1 MKFLNSLLCVIA
13 LSALTVS
20 CSDSDE
26 EAAELRSEITT
37 VKEETAELADK
48 DTYEDQIDGDVI
60 EEQIEDDH
68 ADHEDHDA
76 ERQFLINTLLDLGPG
91 DAPEVVEC
99 VVDLIVDLS
108 GLDYIEIE
116 QMFLGL
122 IVSELDPYLESERF
136 RQDCD
141 AGDYS
146 YYSHEDSHEGTD
158 YSDLDWEC
166 ESGEQEMCWEWTSDA
181 SQYGCGPSTETS
193 SDSTQE
199 RLDHEHCWVH
209 KIYWPYVSLDPSEQR
224 FEPLDNETRELA
236 QQLED
241 FGWNRPLDTPATYYL
256 TSDLSSDSLEI
267 VKKGIQAAEE
277 YLGSY
282 GPMRVYVIGSDT
294 SATDEAIEDYCS
306 WAYDSPAA
314 TEWCPN
320 DQGVAI
326 YELAYYEGS
335 NAFAQHSRLRSS
347 PTQSFVIGNPIRMGD
362 YGAKIAAHEYVH
374 IFQNA
379 HNLYMAADRF
389 GLDSPI
395 WMEEGAAEF
404 LALYLA
410 DQKGWIS
417 FEQEMA
423 YALEQT
429 QDLRALVP
437 DLTIQDLADDRD
449 RVGSYCGL
457 CFGVMQYAIGQWA
470 TAWLVNQSSLD
481 DFFFTFYPN
490 VYELGVEGAFE
501 EAFGLTMEEF
511 YVEFEEFLNLPA
523 DQQMAILP
531 NP

>member
-1 MKFLNSLLCVIA
+1 MVTLAVLMGSLVACGGTTQVAVPTPEPEPEPIVEEIPEEDHA
-13 LSALTVS
+13 
-20 CSDSDE
+20 DDDE
-26 EAAELRSEITT
+26 E
-37 VKEETAELADK
+37 
-48 DTYEDQIDGDVI
+48 GN
-60 EEQIEDDH
+60 DDH
-68 ADHEDHDA
+68 AHDDA

-91 DAPEVVEC
+91 DSPEVVEC

-108 GLDYIEIE
+108 GLGYIEIE

-122 IVSELDPYLESERF
+122 IASELDPYLESERF

-141 AGDYS
+141 AVGYS
-146 YYSHEDSHEGTD
+146 YSSRGDPVEDLYDHLDGRPN
-158 YSDLDWEC
+158 YSDVDWEC
-166 ESGEQEMCWEWTSDA
+166 ESSEQEMCWEWTSNA
-181 SQYGCGPSTETS
+181 SQYGCGPATETS

-199 RLDHEHCWVH
+199 RLDNEFCWVH
-209 KIYWPYVSLDPSEQR
+209 KIYRPYVSLDSSEQR
-224 FEPLDNETRELA
+224 FRPLNRETRESA
-236 QQLED
+236 QQLAD
-241 FGWNRPLDTPATYYL
+241 LGWNKPLDTPATYFL

-282 GPMRVYVIGSDT
+282 GPMRVYIVGSDT

-306 WAYDSPAA
+306 WAYDRADLL
-314 TEWCPN
+314 ERCPN
-320 DQGVAI
+320 DQGVGI
-326 YELAYYEGS
+326 YEMAYYGGS
-335 NAFAQHSRLRSS
+335 NAFAQHSRQRSS
-347 PTQSFVIGNPIRMGD
+347 PNQSFVIGNPGNMGD
-362 YGAKIAAHEYVH
+362 YGAKISAHEYVH

-379 HNLYMAADRF
+379 HNLYAEADVF
-389 GLDSPI
+389 GLESPI

-423 YALEQT
+423 YALQET
-429 QDLRALVP
+429 QDLRDLVP
-437 DLTIQDLADDRD
+437 DLTIRDLADSRD

-457 CFGVMQYAIGQWA
+457 CFGVMQYATGQWA

-490 VYELGVEGAFE
+490 VYELGVDGAFE
-501 EAFGLTMEEF
+501 KAFGLTMEDF
-511 YVEFEEFLNLPA
+511 YVEFEEFLELPA

>member
-1 MKFLNSLLCVIA
+1 MVTLAVLMGSLVACGGTTQVVA
-13 LSALTVS
+13 PTPEPEPEPTVEETPEEGH
-20 CSDSDE
+20 DE
-26 EAAELRSEITT
+26 EGHD
-37 VKEETAELADK
+37 EEGHDEEGHD
-48 DTYEDQIDGDVI
+48 ESDV
-60 EEQIEDDH
+60 
-68 ADHEDHDA
+68 
-76 ERQFLINTLLDLGPG
+76 ERQFLINTLLEIGHG
-91 DAPEVVEC
+91 DPPEVVEC

-108 GLDYIEIE
+108 GLGYIEIE

-122 IVSELDPYLESERF
+122 IASELDPYLESERF

-141 AGDYS
+141 AVGYS
-146 YYSHEDSHEGTD
+146 YSSRGDSVEDLYDHLD
-158 YSDLDWEC
+158 VRPNYSDVDWEC
-166 ESGEQEMCWEWTSDA
+166 ESSEQEMCWEWTSNA
-181 SQYGCGPSTETS
+181 SQYGCGPATETS

-199 RLDHEHCWVH
+199 RLDNEFCWVH
-209 KIYWPYVSLDPSEQR
+209 KIYRPYVSLDSSEQR
-224 FEPLDNETRELA
+224 FRPLNRETRESA
-236 QQLED
+236 QQLAD
-241 FGWNRPLDTPATYYL
+241 LGWNKPLDTPATYFL

-282 GPMRVYVIGSDT
+282 GPMRVYIIGSDT

-306 WAYDSPAA
+306 WAYDRADLL
-314 TEWCPN
+314 ERCPN
-320 DQGVAI
+320 DQGVGI
-326 YELAYYEGS
+326 YEMAYYGGS
-335 NAFAQHSRLRSS
+335 NAFAQHSRRRSS
-347 PTQSFVIGNPIRMGD
+347 PNQSFVIGNPSNMGE
-362 YGAKIAAHEYVH
+362 YGSKISAHEYVH

-379 HNLYMAADRF
+379 HNLYSEADLF
-389 GLDSPI
+389 GLESPI

-423 YALEQT
+423 YALDET
-429 QDLRALVP
+429 QSLRDLVP
-437 DLTIQDLADDRD
+437 DLTIRDLADSRD

-457 CFGVMQYAIGQWA
+457 CFGVMQYATGQWA

-490 VYELGVEGAFE
+490 VYELGVDGAFE
-501 EAFGLTMEEF
+501 KAFGLTMEEF
-511 YVEFEEFLNLPA
+511 YVEFEEFLELPA

>member
-1 MKFLNSLLCVIA
+1 MHYKFFSSIIAFCLLIGAIA
-13 LSALTVS
+13 CSGADNGNADSVS
-20 CSDSDE
+20 
-26 EAAELRSEITT
+26 
-37 VKEETAELADK
+37 
-48 DTYEDQIDGDVI
+48 GP
-60 EEQIEDDH
+60 DDH
-68 ADHEDHDA
+68 GEEDHDDHDDHDEEGHDDHDEEGHDDHDA
-76 ERQFLINTLLDLGPG
+76 GRQFLIKTILDLRPG
-91 DAPEVVEC
+91 DAPEVIEC
-99 VVDLIVDLS
+99 VVDLIADLS
-108 GLDYIEIE
+108 GFGYTEIE
-116 QMFLGL
+116 DMYLTQ
-122 IVSELDPYLESERF
+122 SPELDPYLQSERL

-141 AGDYS
+141 ASDYS
-146 YYSHEDSHEGTD
+146 YYSHEDSHEDSHEGPD
-158 YSDLDWEC
+158 YSDVGGEC
-166 ESGEQEMCWEWTSDA
+166 ESDEQEMCWEWTSDA
-181 SQYGCGPSTETS
+181 SQYGCGPTTETS

-199 RLDHEHCWVH
+199 RLDTEYCWVH
-209 KIYWPYVSLDPSEQR
+209 KIYRPYVSLDSSGQR

-241 FGWNRPLDTPATYYL
+241 FGWNKPLDTPATYYL

-282 GPMRVYVIGSDT
+282 GPMRVYIIGSDT

-306 WAYDSPAA
+306 WAYDSA
-314 TEWCPN
+314 ERMERCPN
-320 DQGVAI
+320 DQGVGI
-326 YELAYYEGS
+326 YEIAYYEGS
-335 NAFAQHSRLRSS
+335 NAFAQHSRVRSS

-389 GLDSPI
+389 GLDAPI
-395 WMEEGAAEF
+395 WMEEGSAEF

-410 DQKGWIS
+410 DQKGWTS

-423 YALEQT
+423 YALEET
-429 QDLRALVP
+429 QDLRDLVP
-437 DLTIQDLADDRD
+437 NLTIQDLADDRD

-457 CFGVMQYAIGQWA
+457 CFGVMQYATGQWA

-490 VYELGVEGAFE
+490 IYELGVDGAFE

-511 YVEFEEFLNLPA
+511 YIEFEKFLELPA